1 MKLIVVN
8 DGAYSINTDTVT
20 KVQNAEDA
28 IYIHTQDNSGEVY
41 LVGRYKNK
49 ENADCAF
56 RVVNNFIASE
66 SDGYASHSVLN
77 IADDEKLDDW
87 VNPYKILS

>member
-8 DGAYSINTDTVT
+8 DGAYSINADTVT

-28 IYIHTQDNSGEVY
+28 IYIHTQDNNGEVY
-41 LVGRYKNK
+41 LVGRYKDK
-49 ENADCAF
+49 KSTDWAF
-56 RVVNNFIASE
+56 RTVNNFIASE

-77 IADDEKLDDW
+77 IADDEKLDKWDC
-87 VNPYKILS
+87 PLPRI